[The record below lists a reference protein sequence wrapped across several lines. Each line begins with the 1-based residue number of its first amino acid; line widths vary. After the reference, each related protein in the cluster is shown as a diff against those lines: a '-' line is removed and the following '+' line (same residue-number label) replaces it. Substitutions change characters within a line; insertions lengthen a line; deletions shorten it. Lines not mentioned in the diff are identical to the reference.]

1 MENFWILLYSSFE
14 VLVLLEFVRFDSIS
28 QLYLPLFD
36 YFFSWEALVESGIY
50 HVLGLFESSWI
61 ILLKEKKDSGRA
73 FCDEFSSLLFITSL
87 YGIDDGRPCNETYA
101 AGLDNGDARCNEM
114 YARFGLIIVIVERWI
129 MAHGNVELWKIVL
142 LPDCDA

>member
-1 MENFWILLYSSFE
+1 MENWDSSIFQFRSVGPFGIRQIRFHFPTLFTTFWL
-14 VLVLLEFVRFDSIS
+14 
-28 QLYLPLFD
+28 
-36 YFFSWEALVESGIY
+36 FFSREALVESGIY

-114 YARFGLIIVIVERWI
+114 YARFGLIIVMVERWI